1 MNIGDKVR
9 FLNATGG
16 GKVTGFR
23 GKDIVLVEDETG
35 FEIPCMVNEVV
46 AVETD
51 QYNFVHKSRKSTTK
65 EVAPPELQ
73 DAKPTSLR
81 AALAAHSQQ
90 QDDDAEEETDIADLK
105 MTFHA
110 RPVERR
116 GGDELNLYLGFLP
129 ADVKTLTTTRFEA
142 YFINDSNYYVRFLL
156 LTQEGT
162 TYRLRQEGLA
172 EPNMKVYLE
181 TFDRDA
187 LPEIERLTVVVM
199 AYKTDRGFQLKQPMT
214 ITVRLDGRKFYKLHT
229 FQPSAFFE
237 DAAYICELVRD
248 DHPAR
253 QVALEADSL
262 REAMETP
269 KVAPKTQPARSEG
282 TLPGFR
288 GTDRNGLIEVDLHI
302 ENLVDNTR
310 GMDARAMLDHQLDTV
325 ARYLDA
331 HSKERGRRIVFIH
344 GKGDG
349 ILRNAIIALLK
360 KKYRNCTHQDASF
373 QEYGFGATMVTIH

>member
-35 FEIPCMVNEVV
+35 FEIPCMINEVV

-51 QYNFVHKSRKSTTK
+51 QYNFVHKAKKTVTK
-65 EVAPPELQ
+65 EVAAPELQ
-73 DAKPTSLR
+73 EKPTSLR
-81 AALAAHSQQ
+81 AALAAHAQGTAA
-90 QDDDAEEETDIADLK
+90 DDDEVETDIADLR
-105 MTFHA
+105 MTFRA

-129 ADVKTLTTTRFEA
+129 SDAKTLSTTTFET
-142 YFINDSNYYVRFLL
+142 YIINDSNYYVRFLL

-162 TYRLRQEGLA
+162 TYHLRHEGVA

-187 LPEIERLTVVVM
+187 LPEIERLTVAVM
-199 AYKTDRGFQLKQPMT
+199 AYKTDRGFAFKQPMS

-229 FQPSAFFE
+229 FHPSAFFE

-248 DHPAR
+248 D
-253 QVALEADSL
+253 
-262 REAMETP
+262 
-269 KVAPKTQPARSEG
+269 QPARHAAMEADNLKEAIEAPKAASKALPARNEG
-282 TLPGFR
+282 ALPGFK

-302 ENLVDNTR
+302 ESLVDDTR
-310 GMDARAMLDHQLDTV
+310 GMDARSMLDYQLATV
-325 ARYLDA
+325 GKYLDA
-331 HSKERGRRIVFIH
+331 HRKERGRRIVFIH

-360 KKYRNCTHQDASF
+360 SKYRNCTHQDASF

>member
-1 MNIGDKVR
+1 MR

-35 FEIPCMVNEVV
+35 FEIPCMINEVV

-51 QYNFVHKSRKSTTK
+51 EYNFVHKNRQATTK
-65 EVAPPELQ
+65 EVAPPEQ
-73 DAKPTSLR
+73 QAAHPTSLR
-81 AALAAHSQQ
+81 AALAAHSRQQ
-90 QDDDAEEETDIADLK
+90 GEDADEETDIADLP

-156 LTQEGT
+156 LTQEAT
-162 TYRLRQEGLA
+162 VYRLRQEGLA
-172 EPNMKVYLE
+172 EPNRKVYLE

-199 AYKTDRGFQLKQPMT
+199 AYKADRGFQLKQPLT
-214 ITVRLDGRKFYKLHT
+214 VTVRLDGRKFYKLHT

-248 DHPAR
+248 DLPAR
-253 QVALEADSL
+253 HAPVEAGSL
-262 REAMETP
+262 KEAMQMP
-269 KVAPKTQPARSEG
+269 KAAPKTLPARSEG
-282 TLPGFR
+282 VLPGFR

-302 ENLVDNTR
+302 KSLVDDTR

-325 ARYLDA
+325 ERYLDA
-331 HSKERGRRIVFIH
+331 HRKERGRRIVFIH

-360 KKYRNCTHQDASF
+360 KKYRQCTHQDASF